1 MGLAADRPG
10 DAPRAASRP
19 SPRRAALLSRAFPG
33 LGQAYCGALAAAL
46 VFAGLGVF
54 FVLSMLQ
61 VWDQW
66 KRSYLFL
73 PLAALVLALYA
84 ATAAVAS
91 AHAERRAR
99 AMERHGAVWRHLAW
113 WVRSGGAAQS
123 ASEAALLLAFVVA
136 TAGLLA
142 RWPPAHA
149 IAHALWYWPV
159 FELLGGFSVALYAG
173 LVHDLEA
180 GRSGRPYPTRNL
192 VAGLVIFQCVAAAAL
207 YRMFHPPL
215 LTVVAAC
222 ALTLPGQAKTLSIV
236 NGDGRRQ
243 AKLRAGAIIL
253 ALLFSVIPAL
263 ILAAVFER
271 RGAPR
276 PDPAY
281 ASMAIG
287 AAYTFMRI
295 LLDALIRKGLVG
307 PA

>member
-10 DAPRAASRP
+10 DAPSAAPRP

-46 VFAGLGVF
+46 LFAGLGVF
-54 FVLSMLQ
+54 FVLSILQ

-66 KRSYLFL
+66 KRSYLLL
-73 PLAALVLALYA
+73 PLGALVLALYA
-84 ATAAVAS
+84 ATAALAS

-99 AMERHGAVWRHLAW
+99 SMERHGAVWRHLAW
-113 WVRSGGAAQS
+113 WVRTGGAAQS

-159 FELLGGFSVALYAG
+159 FELLGGLTVALYAG
-173 LVHDLEA
+173 FVDDLEA
-180 GRSGRPYPTRNL
+180 GRARPYPTRNL
-192 VAGLVIFQCVAAAAL
+192 VAGLVIFQCLAAAAL
-207 YRMFHPPL
+207 YRLFHPPL

-222 ALTLPGQAKTLSIV
+222 ALTLPGQVKTLSIV
-236 NGDGRRQ
+236 NGDGRGQ
-243 AKLRAGAIIL
+243 AKLRAGAIVL

-263 ILAAVFER
+263 ILATVFER

-295 LLDALIRKGLVG
+295 VLDALIRKGLVG
-307 PA
+307 PR